1 MNGPGDSIVVERVS
15 QPDPDDL
22 AAIVALEADSFTN
35 PWTPEALTTML
46 RSDITHLYV
55 VRKQE
60 HEIVGFC
67 ACWLIETE
75 LHINTL
81 AVSSRYRRQ
90 GIATRLVRFVLEA
103 TGADKATL
111 EVRRSNLAAI
121 DLYEKLG
128 FQATAVRERYYR
140 NPDDDGLILW
150 LNP

>member
-1 MNGPGDSIVVERVS
+1 MNEPGNAIIVERVS
-15 QPDPDDL
+15 HRDPDDL

-46 RSDITHLYV
+46 RSDITRLYV
-55 VRKQE
+55 ARNQQHAV
-60 HEIVGFC
+60 VGFC

-81 AVSSRYRRQ
+81 AVSSKYRRQ
-90 GIATRLVRFVLEA
+90 GVATRLVRFVLEA
-103 TGADKATL
+103 TGADQATL
-111 EVRRSNLAAI
+111 EVRRSNVAAVN
-121 DLYEKLG
+121 LYEKLG
-128 FQATAVRERYYR
+128 FRTTAVRERYYR